1 MIEKTTY
8 YHCLSNG
15 VRIVFRPNLS
25 GIVYCGIAVGA
36 GSRDEDSASHGMAH
50 FIEHTLFKGTT
61 RRTARQIINRIEDV
75 GGEINAYTTKEE
87 TFYYAAVLPQYLE
100 RATELISD
108 MLVNPSF
115 PEKELKKEK
124 EVIYDEIESYNDS
137 PSDLIYDD
145 FEALMYEGHNLE
157 HPILGAKKTIRHFHY
172 DQAIAFMQANYTPD
186 RIVFFVQGNV
196 KWEKVQRLAERYF
209 SDIPYASKSN
219 ERVKPASY
227 QPQQAE
233 FKKHTH
239 QIHLMLG
246 SRAYEIGH
254 PRQNTMFLLNNILGG
269 GGMKSLLNL
278 ALREQRGL
286 VYNVESTYSPMS
298 DTGYWSVY
306 FACEAANA
314 QLCLDLTLL
323 KFKQL
328 MEHEFSPT
336 TLNKYKKQLLG
347 QMSVGDENQENSALS
362 MAKYMLYYNN
372 APTMQQIYE
381 QISQITPE
389 ELKNV
394 ANEMFKTEN
403 LTILKYK

>member
-1 MIEKTTY
+1 
-8 YHCLSNG
+8 
-15 VRIVFRPNLS
+15 
-25 GIVYCGIAVGA
+25 
-36 GSRDEDSASHGMAH
+36 
-50 FIEHTLFKGTT
+50 
-61 RRTARQIINRIEDV
+61 
-75 GGEINAYTTKEE
+75 
-87 TFYYAAVLPQYLE
+87 
-100 RATELISD
+100 
-108 MLVNPSF
+108 
-115 PEKELKKEK
+115 
-124 EVIYDEIESYNDS
+124 
-137 PSDLIYDD
+137 
-145 FEALMYEGHNLE
+145 
-157 HPILGAKKTIRHFHY
+157 
-172 DQAIAFMQANYTPD
+172 
-186 RIVFFVQGNV
+186 
-196 KWEKVQRLAERYF
+196 
-209 SDIPYASKSN
+209 
-219 ERVKPASY
+219 
-227 QPQQAE
+227 
-233 FKKHTH
+233 
-239 QIHLMLG
+239 
-246 SRAYEIGH
+246 
-254 PRQNTMFLLNNILGG
+254 
-269 GGMKSLLNL
+269 MKSLLNL

-362 MAKYMLYYNN
+362 MAKYMLYYNF